1 MIRRSHNNSKNTTTT
16 SSWLLLTSTTRF
28 FSTFAINMQTARAP
42 TGTPR
47 GLLNKMASL
56 GLPPWAAWT
65 RNLDS
70 AAMYRMSPAHTW
82 GSLMPKEDHRIEGI
96 WHTERVRTRVRS
108 AGDHQFIQKILKY
121 PYMRTG
127 VWFSDS
133 LDHWVQVPHVRGA
146 QFAIEKD
153 GGMDN
158 FILKRGGGELRS
170 VYGERLRRN
179 ILGRQREIEKNFM
192 LQKSAEK
199 LADKI
204 MAELQENVV
213 VEENEKTISEAN
225 AEKIDAVLKK
235 YGLSKSSVANQAE
248 QLRQQV

>member
-1 MIRRSHNNSKNTTTT
+1 MIRRSLNS
-16 SSWLLLTSTTRF
+16 SSSSPWLSWSTVRC
-28 FSTFAINMQTARAP
+28 FSTFQINMQTARAP

-70 AAMYRMSPAHTW
+70 NAMYRMSPAHTW
-82 GSLMPKEDHRIEGI
+82 GSLMPKEDHKLEGI
-96 WHTERVRTRVRS
+96 WHTERVRTRVKS

-146 QFAIEKD
+146 QYAIEKD

-158 FILKRGGGELRS
+158 FILKRGGAELRS

-199 LADKI
+199 LADTI
-204 MAELQENVV
+204 LAEIQESVV
-213 VEENEKTISEAN
+213 VEEDEKTISDSN

-235 YGLSKSSVANQAE
+235 YGLSKKGVANQAE
-248 QLRQQV
+248 QLRQQQSF